1 MVVLRGGMFCMEKET
16 TIFMPNAVTIAAI
29 EEAQRML
36 EDPSTPK
43 YSSMDALMAAL
54 DE

>member
-1 MVVLRGGMFCMEKET
+1 MGEKT
-16 TIFMPNAVTIAAI
+16 TIFTPNAATIAAI